1 MKLYVQVN
9 EMIKQFISYY
19 KPHKW
24 LFILDMVAATFIAA
38 TDLIFPQIT
47 RTFINDILPNND
59 MERLVKVAIAMFFLY
74 IFRFVMDYVV
84 GFYGHLLGVKMEY
97 DMRKDMFSHLQKL
110 SFKYYDETKTGHIMS
125 RLVNDLNEIS
135 ELAHH
140 GPEDI
145 FISGLMLLG
154 SFGLLLNV
162 NVKLTLIVF
171 TVVPFLVLF
180 AVFYNSKMRRTFRQ
194 MREKLSDINAGLE
207 DSISGVRVVKSFT
220 NEDYEEKKFDEGNN
234 AFKKLRTRS
243 VRQLGIFSGGINFFS
258 NILNLV
264 TLAFGGYFLY
274 LGEINT
280 GDLFAYIIYM
290 GIIIQPVKRLANFVE
305 QFQRGMAGFRRFS
318 EVMAIAPDIIDKENA
333 EELRDVKG
341 TVEFQ
346 DVAFSYGDREAVL
359 KNINLMVDEGQT
371 IAIVGPSGVGKT
383 TMCNLIPRFYELSS
397 GGIYIDGKNI
407 QEVTMESL
415 RGNIGIVQQD
425 VFLFSGS
432 VYENIL
438 YGNLEATK
446 EEVIEATKKAN
457 AYEFI
462 MDMPNGF
469 DTYIGERGVKLSGG
483 QKQRLSIARM
493 FLKNPPILIL
503 DEATSSLDNKSEAV
517 IQESINELAKDRT
530 TFIIAHRMAT
540 IRNAERIIVLTENGI
555 EEDGTHT
562 ELMKKRGEYFK
573 LYNSQFKSADIA

>member
-1 MKLYVQVN
+1 
-9 EMIKQFISYY
+9 MIKQFISYY

-59 MERLVKVAIAMFFLY
+59 MERLVKVAVAMFFLY

-274 LGEINT
+274 LGKINT

-318 EVMAIAPDIIDKENA
+318 EVMAIAPDIIDQENA

>member
-1 MKLYVQVN
+1 
-9 EMIKQFISYY
+9 MIKQFISYY

-24 LFILDMVAATFIAA
+24 LFLLDMVAATLIAA

-47 RTFINDILPNND
+47 RTFINDILPNSD

-74 IFRFVMDYVV
+74 IFRFCMDYIV

-154 SFGLLLNV
+154 SFGLLLTV

-171 TVVPFLVLF
+171 TVVPFLVVF

-220 NEDYEEKKFDEGNN
+220 NEEYEEKKFDAGNN

-318 EVMAIAPDIIDKENA
+318 EVMAIAPDIIDA
-333 EELRDVKG
+333 EDAIELQDVKG
-341 TVEFQ
+341 EVEFK

-359 KNINLMVDEGQT
+359 NNINLKVDEGQT

-383 TMCNLIPRFYELSS
+383 TMCNLIPRFYEISS
-397 GGIYIDGKNI
+397 GGIFIDGKNI
-407 QEVTMESL
+407 QHVTMESL

-438 YGNLEATK
+438 YGNLDATR

-573 LYNSQFKSADIA
+573 LYNSQFKSTELE

>member
-1 MKLYVQVN
+1 VQVN

-59 MERLVKVAIAMFFLY
+59 MERLVKVAVAMFFLY

-274 LGEINT
+274 LGKINT

-318 EVMAIAPDIIDKENA
+318 EVMAIAPDIIDQENA

>member
-1 MKLYVQVN
+1 MN

-24 LFILDMVAATFIAA
+24 LFLLDMVAATLIAA

-154 SFGLLLNV
+154 SFGLLLTV

-220 NEDYEEKKFDEGNN
+220 NEEYEEKKFDEGNN

-318 EVMAIAPDIIDKENA
+318 EVMAITPDIIDKDEA
-333 EELRDVKG
+333 EDLQDVKG

-359 KNINLMVDEGQT
+359 KNINLTVKEGQT

-383 TMCNLIPRFYELSS
+383 TMCNLIPRFYEISS

-407 QEVTMESL
+407 QDVTMESL

-438 YGNLEATK
+438 YGNLDATK

-517 IQESINELAKDRT
+517 IQESINELAKYRT

>member
-1 MKLYVQVN
+1 
-9 EMIKQFISYY
+9 MIRQFIGYY

-24 LFILDMVAATFIAA
+24 LFLLDMVAATLIAA

-47 RTFINDILPNND
+47 RTFINDIIPNNN
-59 MERLVKVAIAMFFLY
+59 MSLLVKLSIAMVFLY
-74 IFRFVMDYVV
+74 IFRFLLDYIV

-97 DMRKDMFSHLQKL
+97 DMRKDMFHHLQKL
-110 SFKYYDETKTGHIMS
+110 SFRYYDETKTGHIMS

-145 FISGLMLLG
+145 FISSLMLLG
-154 SFGLLLNV
+154 SFFLLLGI

-171 TVVPFLVLF
+171 TVVPFLVVF
-180 AVFYNSKMRRTFRQ
+180 AVVYNSKMRRTFRQ

-220 NEDYEEKKFDEGNN
+220 NEAYEEKKFDQGNDN
-234 AFKKLRTRS
+234 FKNLRTKS
-243 VRQLGIFSGGINFFS
+243 VRHLGIFSGGINFFS
-258 NILNLV
+258 NILNLT
-264 TLAFGGYFLY
+264 TLSFGGYFLY
-274 LGEINT
+274 RNEINL

-290 GIIIQPVKRLANFVE
+290 GVILQPVKRLANFVE
-305 QFQRGMAGFRRFS
+305 QFQRGMAGFKRFT
-318 EVMAIAPDIIDKENA
+318 EVMAINPDIIDVEGA
-333 EELRDVKG
+333 EVLANVKG
-341 TVEFQ
+341 SVSFEN
-346 DVAFSYGDREAVL
+346 VAFSYGDREAVL
-359 KNINLMVDEGQT
+359 RNIDLEVPAGQT
-371 IAIVGPSGVGKT
+371 VAIVGPSGVGKT
-383 TMCNLIPRFYELSS
+383 TLCNLIPRFYEIDS
-397 GGIYIDGKNI
+397 GNILIDGRNI
-407 QEVTMESL
+407 QKVTMESL

-432 VYENIL
+432 VFENIL
-438 YGNLEATK
+438 YGNLEASRD
-446 EEVIEATKKAN
+446 EVIEAARKAN

-462 MDMPNGF
+462 MDMPEGF

-517 IQESINELAKDRT
+517 IQESINELAKNRT

-540 IRNAERIIVLTENGI
+540 IRNAERIIVLTEMGI
-555 EEDGTHT
+555 EEEGNHAQ
-562 ELMKKRGEYFK
+562 LMKMRGEYFK
-573 LYNSQFKSADIA
+573 LYNSQFKPSESNIEKE

>member
-1 MKLYVQVN
+1 
-9 EMIKQFISYY
+9 MIKQFISYY

-24 LFILDMVAATFIAA
+24 LFLLDMVAATLIAA

-74 IFRFVMDYVV
+74 IFRFLMDYVV

-154 SFGLLLNV
+154 SFGLLLTV

-171 TVVPFLVLF
+171 AVVPFLVLF

-220 NEDYEEKKFDEGNN
+220 NEEYEEKKFDEGNN

-318 EVMAIAPDIIDKENA
+318 EVMAITPDIIDKDEA
-333 EELRDVKG
+333 EDLHDVKG

-359 KNINLMVDEGQT
+359 KNINLMVKEGQT

-383 TMCNLIPRFYELSS
+383 TMCNLIPRFYEISS

-438 YGNLEATK
+438 YGNLDATK

>member
-1 MKLYVQVN
+1 
-9 EMIKQFISYY
+9 MIKQFISYY

-145 FISGLMLLG
+145 FISSLMLLG

>member
-1 MKLYVQVN
+1 
-9 EMIKQFISYY
+9 
-19 KPHKW
+19 
-24 LFILDMVAATFIAA
+24 
-38 TDLIFPQIT
+38 
-47 RTFINDILPNND
+47 
-59 MERLVKVAIAMFFLY
+59 
-74 IFRFVMDYVV
+74 
-84 GFYGHLLGVKMEY
+84 
-97 DMRKDMFSHLQKL
+97 
-110 SFKYYDETKTGHIMS
+110 
-125 RLVNDLNEIS
+125 
-135 ELAHH
+135 
-140 GPEDI
+140 
-145 FISGLMLLG
+145 
-154 SFGLLLNV
+154 
-162 NVKLTLIVF
+162 
-171 TVVPFLVLF
+171 
-180 AVFYNSKMRRTFRQ
+180 
-194 MREKLSDINAGLE
+194 
-207 DSISGVRVVKSFT
+207 
-220 NEDYEEKKFDEGNN
+220 
-234 AFKKLRTRS
+234 
-243 VRQLGIFSGGINFFS
+243 
-258 NILNLV
+258 
-264 TLAFGGYFLY
+264 
-274 LGEINT
+274 
-280 GDLFAYIIYM
+280 
-290 GIIIQPVKRLANFVE
+290 
-305 QFQRGMAGFRRFS
+305 
-318 EVMAIAPDIIDKENA
+318 
-333 EELRDVKG
+333 
-341 TVEFQ
+341 
-346 DVAFSYGDREAVL
+346 VAFSYGDREAVL
-359 KNINLMVDEGQT
+359 KNINLTVQEGQT

-383 TMCNLIPRFYELSS
+383 TMCNLIPRFYEISS

-407 QEVTMESL
+407 QDVTMESL

-438 YGNLEATK
+438 YGNLDATK

>member
-1 MKLYVQVN
+1 
-9 EMIKQFISYY
+9 MIKQFISYY

-24 LFILDMVAATFIAA
+24 LFLLDMVAATLIAA

-154 SFGLLLNV
+154 SFGLLLTV

-220 NEDYEEKKFDEGNN
+220 NEEYEEKKFDEGNN

-318 EVMAIAPDIIDKENA
+318 EVMAITPDIIDKDEA
-333 EELRDVKG
+333 EDLQDVKG

-359 KNINLMVDEGQT
+359 KNINLTVQEGQT

-383 TMCNLIPRFYELSS
+383 TMCNLIPRFYEISS

-407 QEVTMESL
+407 QDVTMESL

-438 YGNLEATK
+438 YGNLDATK

>member
-1 MKLYVQVN
+1 VQVN

-24 LFILDMVAATFIAA
+24 LFLLDMVAATLIAA

-154 SFGLLLNV
+154 SFGLLLTV

-220 NEDYEEKKFDEGNN
+220 NEEYEEKKFDEGNN

-318 EVMAIAPDIIDKENA
+318 EVMAITPDIIDKDEA
-333 EELRDVKG
+333 EDLQDVKG

-359 KNINLMVDEGQT
+359 KNINLTVQEGQT

-383 TMCNLIPRFYELSS
+383 TMCNLIPRFYEISS

-407 QEVTMESL
+407 QDVTMESL

-438 YGNLEATK
+438 YGNLDATK

>member
-1 MKLYVQVN
+1 
-9 EMIKQFISYY
+9 MIKQFISYY

-318 EVMAIAPDIIDKENA
+318 EVMAIAPDIIDKENV

>member
-1 MKLYVQVN
+1 MN

-24 LFILDMVAATFIAA
+24 LFLLDMVAATLIAA

-97 DMRKDMFSHLQKL
+97 DMRKDMFFHLQKL

-154 SFGLLLNV
+154 SFGLLLTV

-220 NEDYEEKKFDEGNN
+220 NEEYEEKKFDEGNN

-318 EVMAIAPDIIDKENA
+318 EVMAITPDIIDKDEA
-333 EELRDVKG
+333 EDLQDVKG

-359 KNINLMVDEGQT
+359 KNINLTVQEGQT

-383 TMCNLIPRFYELSS
+383 TMCNLIPRFYEISS

-407 QEVTMESL
+407 QDVTMESL

-438 YGNLEATK
+438 YGNLDATK

>member
-1 MKLYVQVN
+1 
-9 EMIKQFISYY
+9 MIKQFISYY

-24 LFILDMVAATFIAA
+24 LFILDMVAATLIAA

-154 SFGLLLNV
+154 SFGLLLTV

-180 AVFYNSKMRRTFRQ
+180 AVFYNSNMRRTFRQ

-220 NEDYEEKKFDEGNN
+220 NEEYEEKKFDEGNN

-318 EVMAIAPDIIDKENA
+318 EVMAITPDIIDKDEA
-333 EELRDVKG
+333 EDLQDVKG

-359 KNINLMVDEGQT
+359 KNINLTVKEGQT

-383 TMCNLIPRFYELSS
+383 TMCNLIPRFYEISS

-407 QEVTMESL
+407 QDVTMESL

-438 YGNLEATK
+438 YGNLDATK

>member
-1 MKLYVQVN
+1 
-9 EMIKQFISYY
+9 MIKQFISYY

-24 LFILDMVAATFIAA
+24 LFLLDMVAATLIAA

-47 RTFINDILPNND
+47 RTFINDILPNSD

-74 IFRFVMDYVV
+74 IFRFCMDYIV

-154 SFGLLLNV
+154 SFGLLLTV

-171 TVVPFLVLF
+171 TVVPFLVVF

-220 NEDYEEKKFDEGNN
+220 NEEYEEKKFDAGNN

-318 EVMAIAPDIIDKENA
+318 EVMAIAPDIIDA
-333 EELRDVKG
+333 EDAVELQDVKG
-341 TVEFQ
+341 EVEFK

-359 KNINLMVDEGQT
+359 NNINLKVDEGQT

-383 TMCNLIPRFYELSS
+383 TMCNLIPRFYEISS
-397 GGIYIDGKNI
+397 GGIFIDGKNI
-407 QEVTMESL
+407 QHVTMESL

-438 YGNLEATK
+438 YGNLDATR

-573 LYNSQFKSADIA
+573 LYNSQFKSAELE

>member
-1 MKLYVQVN
+1 
-9 EMIKQFISYY
+9 MIKQFISYY

-274 LGEINT
+274 LRKINT

>member
-1 MKLYVQVN
+1 
-9 EMIKQFISYY
+9 MIKQFISYY

-47 RTFINDILPNND
+47 RIFINDILPNND

-154 SFGLLLNV
+154 SFGLLLTV

-220 NEDYEEKKFDEGNN
+220 NEEYEEKKFDEGNN

-346 DVAFSYGDREAVL
+346 DVAFSYGEREAVL
-359 KNINLMVDEGQT
+359 KNINLMVKEGQT

-438 YGNLEATK
+438 YGNLDATK

-555 EEDGTHT
+555 EEDGTHG

-573 LYNSQFKSADIA
+573 LYNSQFKSADLA

>member
-1 MKLYVQVN
+1 
-9 EMIKQFISYY
+9 MIKQFISYY

-24 LFILDMVAATFIAA
+24 LFLLDMVAATLIAA

-154 SFGLLLNV
+154 SFGLLLTV

-220 NEDYEEKKFDEGNN
+220 NEEYEEKKFDEGNN

-318 EVMAIAPDIIDKENA
+318 EVMAITPDIIDKDEA
-333 EELRDVKG
+333 EDLQDVKG

-359 KNINLMVDEGQT
+359 KNINLTVKEGQT

>member
-1 MKLYVQVN
+1 
-9 EMIKQFISYY
+9 MIKQFISYY

-47 RTFINDILPNND
+47 RAFINDILPNND

-318 EVMAIAPDIIDKENA
+318 EVMAIAPDIIDQENA